1 MTVEKYVKQITRKIQ
16 CTGKRRMEI
25 QKQLL
30 SDIESAIENGE
41 TPENVME
48 RMGTAENVAEE
59 FNQNL
64 SYEEKMRYKKAR
76 RRKIW
81 MAVVLAAV
89 LLGLLIY
96 WFVPK
101 TVQMGESGF
110 FNEQEVSEMTNKVI
124 DALDDENYEELKEY
138 FSEELKEVLGVAD
151 LEEAKASISKNWGSR
166 ISIGSIYMQEM
177 RRSRIY
183 MAIVQVSVAYENVT
197 VIYTFSYNEDMELVG
212 LYMR

>member
-64 SYEEKMRYKKAR
+64 SYEEKTSYKKAR

-101 TVQMGESGF
+101 TAQMGESGF

-124 DALDDENYEELKEY
+124 DALDDDNYEELKEY
-138 FSEELKEVLGVAD
+138 FSEELKEVLDVAA

-166 ISIGSIYMQEM
+166 ISIGNIYMQEM

-197 VIYTFSYNEDMELVG
+197 VIYTFSFNEDMELVG